1 MSDERSEEQGA
12 SGKSAG
18 AEAEAATPAKAAKT
32 AKAPT
37 PARPRGLPP
46 VVMLAAVVLAALSL
60 GGAAGS
66 LLLGPRI
73 AAMRAAPGSPEAS
86 EGEATEPSQ
95 GHKDKKTKKKEESK
109 AIVYRLDNIIVNP
122 AGSQGTR
129 FLMASVAF
137 ELPDARLEARL
148 RERDFQVR
156 DAIIAT
162 LERQS
167 LQMLMAPGARDS
179 VKRQIGL
186 AVLPLTGL
194 KRPVAVYLPQFVIQ

>member
-1 MSDERSEEQGA
+1 MTLMSDEKKEEP
-12 SGKSAG
+12 GKSEKPAG
-18 AEAEAATPAKAAKT
+18 AEAEVATPAKSA
-32 AKAPT
+32 T
-37 PARPRGLPP
+37 PAVPAKPSGLPP
-46 VVMLAAVVLAALSL
+46 VLMLAAVVVAALGL
-60 GGAAGS
+60 GGAAGG
-66 LLLGPRI
+66 LLIGPRI
-73 AAMRAAPGSPEAS
+73 VAMRAAPRSPESA
-86 EGEATEPSQ
+86 EGEAGDPGQ
-95 GHKDKKTKKKEESK
+95 GHGGGNKEESK

-137 ELPDARLEARL
+137 ELPDSRLETRL

-179 VKRQIGL
+179 IKRQIGL
-186 AVLPLTGL
+186 AVQPLTGRT
-194 KRPVAVYLPQFVIQ
+194 RPVAVYLPQFVIQ